1 MNVQPGDKLCPLS
14 ASVLLD
20 DSDRGLRVVEVV
32 QMNPD
37 RTVKVS
43 SSLIGNDR
51 IPIMAFSLFGICIL

>member
-32 QMNPD
+32 HIVVESEKF
-37 RTVKVS
+37 RGSVKF
-43 SSLIGNDR
+43 I
-51 IPIMAFSLFGICIL
+51 